1 MDGVGGDG
9 HPQEAVAT
17 HHPVASAAPSA
28 GHRDNSLRRAPSS
41 CSPVSALADATP
53 RMVWWEWVL
62 QAEPGFILLP
72 NEPF

>member
-9 HPQEAVAT
+9 HPQEAVA
-17 HHPVASAAPSA
+17 SAAPSA
-28 GHRDNSLRRAPSS
+28 GPRDNPSEGPPSS
-41 CSPVSALADATP
+41 CSPVSTLTDATP
-53 RMVWWEWVL
+53 RMVWRERVL